1 MAYCLQTTYQFIL
14 EATLQAKQKN
24 QNNGNRSQSRKTIL
38 DGFLDKPLTANNA
51 NNTVQLL
58 SVQRK
63 DYAFDWGMDV
73 ELFYEDEFL
82 KISYLDASNS
92 NRCLIAF
99 TGVGHAMGG
108 VDVQREE
115 FFSQHA
121 LGMVV
126 WVTDKRRSWG
136 NNLKVEAISSAIQ
149 NLIAK
154 REVFF
159 VGNSMGGFLA
169 ILFSSILNAKRVM
182 AFVPQFS
189 VSPNIVPCERRW
201 INYRSEIKKF
211 VYEDLSQSFN
221 ANTEYALLMG
231 SGAYEEV
238 HYQKFSKFSNR
249 PNVHMLKFTDVG
261 HNVADYLKEL
271 NVLNECIDI
280 FFRGDSLEDF
290 FERSSIRF
298 LDGNFQSS
306 SNKRKTS

>member
-1 MAYCLQTTYQFIL
+1 M
-14 EATLQAKQKN
+14 QAKKKN
-24 QNNGNRSQSRKTIL
+24 QSNGNHSQSRQTIL
-38 DGFLDKPLTANNA
+38 DDFVDEPLKVINPNSA
-51 NNTVQLL
+51 VQSP

-201 INYRSEIKKF
+201 MNYRNEIKKF
-211 VYEDLSQSFN
+211 VYEDLSHSFRDSIK
-221 ANTEYALLMG
+221 YALLMG
-231 SGAYEEV
+231 SGGNEEI
-238 HYQKFSKFSNR
+238 HYHKFSDFSHK
-249 PNVHMLKFTDVG
+249 PNVHIFKFVDSN
-261 HNVADYLKEL
+261 HNVARYLKEL
-271 NVLNECIDI
+271 MCLTNVLIH
-280 FFRGDSLEDF
+280 SLVKV
-290 FERSSIRF
+290 R
-298 LDGNFQSS
+298 
-306 SNKRKTS
+306 

>member
-14 EATLQAKQKN
+14 EATLQAKKN
-24 QNNGNRSQSRKTIL
+24 KQSNGNHSQSREAIL
-38 DGFLDKPLTANNA
+38 DGFADAPLGAFDPNSA
-51 NNTVQLL
+51 VQSP

-201 INYRSEIKKF
+201 MNYRSEIKKF

-238 HYQKFSKFSNR
+238 HYQKFSNRSLTGRTSTYSNSQIL
-249 PNVHMLKFTDVG
+249 VIM
-261 HNVADYLKEL
+261 
-271 NVLNECIDI
+271 
-280 FFRGDSLEDF
+280 SLV
-290 FERSSIRF
+290 I
-298 LDGNFQSS
+298 
-306 SNKRKTS
+306 